1 MFYLYVEKSVVAA
14 PAREGYFYR
23 VYRLIDWTW
32 KFLPVFPDPF
42 YVLIKFMVITG
53 VVQINFIFLSAVPT

>member
-1 MFYLYVEKSVVAA
+1 MAA

-23 VYRLIDWTW
+23 VYRSIDWTW

-42 YVLIKFMVITG
+42 YVLIKFMVITR
-53 VVQINFIFLSAVPT
+53 VVQINFIFNSAVPT